1 MSDCHDL
8 FLKFLNNIRLA
19 DSKKDDLRS
28 ARDAIRDK
36 IRTYFKDK
44 LKKKV
49 PEFQS
54 QGSFAMSCV
63 VNPLSGEFDI
73 DDGVYLQNLDDD
85 KSKWESPNTVHSWT
99 LDAIRGHTKEEP
111 IDKRT
116 CVRVV
121 YSGNYHVDLPIY
133 GTYDQKPHLAEKED
147 AGWHTSDPVEY
158 TNWFIGKVKEE
169 GEQLR
174 RVLIYLKAWADYKST
189 STSILS
195 SFVLSILTTNHYV
208 SSDRDDVAF
217 SGTVKNIYGSINKS
231 QVIINPVDSTEN
243 VAERITDTQW
253 KFSKD
258 RFHTLLQRAGEAL
271 KAENKEEASKIWRT
285 EFGERFPEFKEPK
298 EGIKPI
304 KTSAPAILGDDG
316 RSA

>member
-8 FLKFLNNIRLA
+8 FLKFLDVIKLA

-36 IRTYFKDK
+36 IKTYFKDK
-44 LKKKV
+44 LKKRI

-73 DDGVYLQNLDDD
+73 DDGVYLQNLDDE
-85 KSKWESPNTVHSWT
+85 KSKWESPSTVHSWI
-99 LDAIRGHTKEEP
+99 LEAVRGHTKEES

-116 CVRVV
+116 CVRIV

-133 GTYDQKPHLAEKED
+133 GTYNQKPYLAEKGN
-147 AGWHTSDPVEY
+147 AGWHISDPVEY
-158 TNWFIGKVKEE
+158 TNWFIGKVKEKR
-169 GEQLR
+169 EQLR
-174 RVLIYLKAWADYKST
+174 RILMYLKAWAEYKST
-189 STSILS
+189 STNVLN
-195 SFVLSILTTNHYV
+195 SFVLSILSANYYI

-217 SGTVKNIYGSINKS
+217 SGTAKNIYDGINRS
-231 QVIINPVDSTEN
+231 QVIINPVVSNENLGDRMTDS
-243 VAERITDTQW
+243 QW
-253 KFSKD
+253 KFSRDK
-258 RFHTLLQRAGEAL
+258 FLTLLQSAGEAL
-271 KAENKEEASKIWRT
+271 KAEGKEEASKIWRK
-285 EFGERFPEFKEPK
+285 EFGGRFPEYKEPK

-304 KTSAPAILGDDG
+304 KTSAPAILGDNG

>member
-1 MSDCHDL
+1 MPDCNDL
-8 FLKFLNNIRLA
+8 FLKFLENIRLA
-19 DSKKDDLRS
+19 DSKKDALRS
-28 ARDAIRDK
+28 ARDAIREK

-44 LKKKV
+44 LKKNA

-63 VNPLSGEFDI
+63 VNPLSEEFDI

-85 KSKWESPNTVHSWT
+85 KLKWESPNTVHTWI
-99 LDAIRGHTKEEP
+99 LEAVRGHTKEEP

-133 GTYDQKPHLAEKED
+133 GTYNQQPYLAEKGE
-147 AGWHTSDPVEY
+147 AGWNASDPVEY
-158 TNWFIGKVKEE
+158 TNWFIVKVKEK

-174 RVLIYLKAWADYKST
+174 RILIYLKAWADYKST
-189 STSILS
+189 TTNILN
-195 SFVLSILTTNHYV
+195 SFILSILAANHYV
-208 SSDRDDVAF
+208 SSNKDDVAF
-217 SGTVKNIYGSINKS
+217 SGTMKNIYDGISKS
-231 QVIINPVDSTEN
+231 QELLNPVDLNED
-243 VAERITDTQW
+243 VGERIPENQW
-253 KFSKD
+253 DFSKD
-258 RFHTLLQRAGEAL
+258 KFHDLVQSAGEAL
-271 KAENKEEASKIWRT
+271 KAEKKEEACQIWRK
-285 EFGERFPEFKEPK
+285 EFGNRFPEYKEPK
-298 EGIKPI
+298 GGTRPI